1 MYRDKADSLVLHG
14 DEAAQAPKHHTPR
27 LISYGYPM
35 KLISCR
41 SLSAFTGQ
49 ATPILQKTGAAA
61 IYAIAQSGSCNKI
74 LFDRAALFQRYAASR
89 MCMTLNITGEHS
101 PVHQSHVLLNVN
113 VHVQANMPC
122 SV

>member
-1 MYRDKADSLVLHG
+1 MYRDKADSLALRG

-49 ATPILQKTGAAA
+49 ATPILQKMGLQPFMRLRNPGAAK
-61 IYAIAQSGSCNKI
+61 N

-89 MCMTLNITGEHS
+89 MCITLNITGEHS
-101 PVHQSHVLLNVN
+101 PAHQSHVLLNGN